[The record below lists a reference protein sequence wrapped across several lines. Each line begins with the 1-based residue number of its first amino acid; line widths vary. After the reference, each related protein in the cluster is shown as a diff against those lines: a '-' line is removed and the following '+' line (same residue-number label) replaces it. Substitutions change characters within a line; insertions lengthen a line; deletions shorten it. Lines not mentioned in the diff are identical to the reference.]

1 MRNSVRSVK
10 GSLFLIPVIL
20 FFSFCKRDKITPP
33 VITTLQIT
41 DITQFKANSG
51 GNIAFNGGSE
61 ILSRGVCWSTSANPA
76 VSDKKTTDG
85 TGDGRFSSE
94 MKDLSSNTKYF
105 VRAYAS
111 NEAGTGYGNI
121 LSFIT
126 KKIELPAVLT
136 LNISGVTQSSAVSGG
151 EITEDNGGTIT
162 GRGVCW
168 STSPVPTL
176 EDSKTSDGNGI
187 GRFVSSLSG
196 LIKGTTYYLRAYG
209 TNSAGVA
216 YGNEII
222 FRTVS
227 TSPEI
232 TTATITSIGTRSANS
247 GGTILSD
254 GGEPVTEKGICWNN
268 APNPTLENFRK
279 SEGSGSDN
287 YKSLMTDLNPG
298 TCYNVRAYAINKS
311 GTAYGNNLSFSTL
324 PEPPVLF
331 TSSAASVTSD
341 GVVTGGTITSDG
353 GSTVILRG
361 VCWSTTHNP
370 TLADEK
376 TSNGSGTG
384 SFSSKITGL
393 KSGTLY
399 YIRAFAINSAG
410 TSYGNEISF
419 RTTRRQ
425 IIADHTVVIDFNKIP
440 AEYLARVKKMMV
452 SFMGESHAVAY
463 RTGMTLLNGQYP
475 EFACNV
481 GTGEGF
487 TDRYLRVDY
496 SGWLGEE
503 EWFTWLAY
511 PFDSQPAEKNIIKDL
526 IKKYSDEGHPIDVMG
541 FAWCWDHTNG
551 GTSNQKDPVYGVS
564 WYGFSVNGP
573 DGNNGW
579 GLDADD
585 YIITGNRV
593 SMQTYFNATI
603 GYINFCKA
611 ENIPTTVVFT
621 SCPVDNND
629 SEGLYSG
636 ERGYQGH
643 LKQEYI
649 RNFVKTDTSRILFD
663 YADILCYDDDGK
675 QTTTSWNGHTY
686 PCITTANLGDAGIG
700 HISSAGAIR
709 LAKAQWW
716 LLARIAGW
724 NGE

>member
-1 MRNSVRSVK
+1 MRNSVRSAK
-10 GSLFLIPVIL
+10 GLLLLIPVIL
-20 FFSFCKRDKITPP
+20 FLSFCKRDKISPP
-33 VITTLQIT
+33 VITTLQVT
-41 DITQFKANSG
+41 DVTQVKANSG
-51 GNIAFNGGSE
+51 GDIKSDGGSE

-76 VSDKKTTDG
+76 ISDKKTTDG
-85 TGDGRFSSE
+85 TGDGRFSSK
-94 MKDLSSNTKYF
+94 MSDLSSNTKYF

-111 NEAGTGYGNI
+111 NEIGTGYGSI
-121 LSFIT
+121 ISFMT
-126 KKIELPAVLT
+126 KRIEIPAVLT
-136 LNISGVTQSSAVSGG
+136 LNASGITQSSVVSGG

-162 GRGVCW
+162 NRGVCW
-168 STSPVPTL
+168 STSSGPTV
-176 EDSKTSDGNGI
+176 EDSKTSDGSGV
-187 GRFVSSLSG
+187 GRYVSSVSG
-196 LIKGTTYYLRAYG
+196 LIKGTTYYLRAYAI
-209 TNSAGVA
+209 NSAGVA

-222 FRTVS
+222 FRTIS

-232 TTATITSIGTRSANS
+232 TTSTISEIGARSAQS
-247 GGTILSD
+247 GGAIISD
-254 GGEPVTEKGICWNN
+254 GGEPITEKGICWNTI
-268 APNPTLENFRK
+268 PDPTVENFRK
-279 SEGSGSDN
+279 SEGSGLAS
-287 YKSLMTDLNPG
+287 YISLMMELLPG
-298 TCYNVRAYAINKS
+298 TTYNVRAYAINKN

-324 PEPPVLF
+324 PEPPVLL
-331 TSSAASVTSD
+331 TSAATSVKSD
-341 GVVTGGTITSDG
+341 GVITGGTIISDG
-353 GSTVILRG
+353 GSPIISRG
-361 VCWSTTHNP
+361 VCWSPIHNP
-370 TLADEK
+370 TLADVK
-376 TSNGSGTG
+376 TANGSGTG
-384 SFSSKITGL
+384 TFYSNITGL

-399 YIRAFAINSAG
+399 YARAYATNSAG

-419 RTTRRQ
+419 RTTKRQ
-425 IIADHTVVIDFNKIP
+425 IIADHTVVSDFSKIP

-463 RTGMTLLNGQYP
+463 RTGLALLNGQYP
-475 EFACNV
+475 ELACNI

-503 EWFTWLAY
+503 EWYTWLAY
-511 PFDSQPAEKNIIKDL
+511 PSDNQPVEKNIIKDL
-526 IKKYSDEGHPIDVMG
+526 LKKYANEGHPIDVMG

-551 GTSNQKDPVYGVS
+551 GTLNQKDPVYSVS

-585 YIITGNRV
+585 YNITGNRV

-611 ENIPTTVVFT
+611 ENIPTSVVFT
-621 SCPVDNND
+621 TCPVDNND

-643 LKQEYI
+643 LKQEHI
-649 RNFVKTDTSRILFD
+649 RNFVKADTSRILFD

-675 QTTTSWNGHTY
+675 QTTTSWDGHIY
-686 PCITTANLGDAGIG
+686 PCITPANLGDTRIG
-700 HISSAGAIR
+700 HIGTAGALR